1 MGRRVPQHSGK
12 FAMKIKVMFGKT
24 RQMTMIDVLA
34 HRNIERMGLFSK
46 SSVAR
51 TALCWRIWSRSCHL
65 WMFGLSRSVQ
75 QEDHMIYLKLSGC
88 NITVEID

>member
-34 HRNIERMGLFSK
+34 HRNIERMGLFLNHPS
-46 SSVAR
+46 
-51 TALCWRIWSRSCHL
+51 
-65 WMFGLSRSVQ
+65 
-75 QEDHMIYLKLSGC
+75 QERHCVGAYGQGRATSGC
-88 NITVEID
+88 LVCLEAYSKKIT